1 MSQLS
6 NRYIEIFRSNLGEV
20 RAAMSPKMRGPGGPM
35 GGYNSRPTPY
45 DSRDRF
51 GGMNRYSLGGRGRTR
66 KFLWSWRVFS
76 HIVHVVQWIDNS

>member
-1 MSQLS
+1 MSLLPD
-6 NRYIEIFRSNLGEV
+6 RYIEIFRSNLGEV
-20 RAAMSPKMRGPGGPM
+20 RAAMSPKMRGPGGPI

-66 KFLWSWRVFS
+66 KCCGIGRLYL
-76 HIVHVVQWIDNS
+76 

>member
-1 MSQLS
+1 
-6 NRYIEIFRSNLGEV
+6 
-20 RAAMSPKMRGPGGPM
+20 MSPKMRGPGGPM

-66 KFLWSWRVFS
+66 KCSKSEGSF
-76 HIVHVVQWIDNS
+76 